1 MSSYPEKVIQLL
13 SKLGFPEDYLKHGH
27 CQIQNS
33 THPDL
38 VVSVVDHGI
47 SFRLRYTGSRNP
59 SDPVI
64 RTRTI
69 SAANR
74 YWEKSVTRWYQGAVL
89 ALSDMKRKKED
100 AETLVKQEHERLLS
114 TINDLIPAGVDVT
127 AEELHTFVPMRVRE
141 EGVLES
147 AQYYNAVRL
156 HLNGV
161 AAGELVS
168 LLARL
173 KAFLKKENIPHH

>member
-13 SKLGFPEDYLKHGH
+13 AQLGFPEERLKQGDWHVQHCTHSDLLVSLVEHG
-27 CQIQNS
+27 
-33 THPDL
+33 T
-38 VVSVVDHGI
+38 
-47 SFRLRYTGSRNP
+47 SFRLKYVGPRNP
-59 SDPVI
+59 NDPVI

-100 AETLVKQEHERLLS
+100 AETLVKQEHERLLT

-127 AEELHTFVPMRVRE
+127 AEELHSFVPMRVRE

-147 AQYYNAVRL
+147 AQYYNAVKL

-161 AAGELVS
+161 TAGELVS

-173 KAFLKKENIPHH
+173 KVFLKKENIPHH